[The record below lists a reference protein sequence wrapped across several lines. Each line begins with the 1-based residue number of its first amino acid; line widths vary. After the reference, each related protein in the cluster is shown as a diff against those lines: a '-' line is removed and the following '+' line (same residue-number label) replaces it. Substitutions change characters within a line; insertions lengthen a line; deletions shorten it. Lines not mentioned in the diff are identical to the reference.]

1 MPTRAA
7 CQLLRQAQPSL
18 TTTSSRMAEGFAGK
32 VALVTGAGRGLG
44 RAMAE
49 HLAQLGC
56 SVSVHGRREEGPS
69 EYGEG

>member
-1 MPTRAA
+1 MTD
-7 CQLLRQAQPSL
+7 
-18 TTTSSRMAEGFAGK
+18 GFTGK

-49 HLAQLGC
+49 HLASLGC
-56 SVSVHGRREEGPS
+56 FVSVHGRREEGPS